1 MGEVSSPYSLSRI
14 QKYLTIL
21 ESDLNQTTVVLLFY
35 AYDSNSQNLEL
46 WLIDHKGIKAKGQT
60 KVLTDSLDVM
70 YDQLLAS
77 LHLKAERGDRGAK
90 VNGLN
95 TSSLR
100 DPMAFWEEVL
110 FPGETAMAI
119 HDYRHLLISPVKN
132 LGMLPWYALK
142 APGTENARIIDYW
155 DLEILESLSHFAL
168 LGKYESVYS
177 HRFDTFSFNP
187 VSPLIVCTP
196 DYSAC
201 KENSL
206 PGAWEEA
213 SMVGARLGVPVR
225 TGAKAKPSELF
236 KTDVWDRPYFEGDF
250 IYIAAHAVSSSENPL
265 DESYILLSKYPEK
278 GCLRWIARDIMGVRK
293 QPESFVILSACQ
305 TGKGKSHPAGV
316 VGLSRSFLLN
326 PTMYTYYDDHPYY
339 GAQNVVMSLWNVS
352 DSATVGLMRCF
363 LESLSKPLPFFPSSH
378 LREAILAYRKTDPNP
393 IHWASFQI
401 MGVPYPLWMNMY
413 LKTKD

>member
-1 MGEVSSPYSLSRI
+1 MFRPGMWLMKSVGIQRWQQNSDFRCFRICITRLYFQNFLLWGAMTALHFFLILFSGFRGFAQETELNQLLNQHHAYYNNLRGSRGMGEVSSPYSLSRI

-110 FPGETAMAI
+110 FPGETTMAI

-168 LGKYESVYS
+168 LGKYESVYW

-213 SMVGARLGVPVR
+213 SMVGAMCVQVR
-225 TGAKAKPSELF
+225 RQNLQNCSKLTYGIDLILKGTS
-236 KTDVWDRPYFEGDF
+236 F
-250 IYIAAHAVSSSENPL
+250 I
-265 DESYILLSKYPEK
+265 
-278 GCLRWIARDIMGVRK
+278 
-293 QPESFVILSACQ
+293 
-305 TGKGKSHPAGV
+305 
-316 VGLSRSFLLN
+316 SRHM
-326 PTMYTYYDDHPYY
+326 P
-339 GAQNVVMSLWNVS
+339 
-352 DSATVGLMRCF
+352 
-363 LESLSKPLPFFPSSH
+363 
-378 LREAILAYRKTDPNP
+378 
-393 IHWASFQI
+393 
-401 MGVPYPLWMNMY
+401 
-413 LKTKD
+413 